1 MCRDG
6 PDRLAAFSGVRKL
19 AEPLR
24 YALATHRSA
33 NCVLVHLCGTNAK
46 MQVHQAAHDSNLNAR
61 EYTHEEK

>member
-33 NCVLVHLCGTNAK
+33 NCVLVHLQKGAVFSGRAPCFLSFRSLFLPR
-46 MQVHQAAHDSNLNAR
+46 HI
-61 EYTHEEK
+61 